1 MDNRDISINFSD
13 EEKDLYKFVETVK
26 EKLYDNREIKLT
38 YIDEDVY
45 MQKILE
51 YFYDGIRPSGE
62 SLRVDNL
69 LTVDLTPIFS
79 NFIFS
84 MDLAKVILELYYTE
98 KMFMVSNDVVYTIDT
113 INQYFDVSEI
123 YDELIDRGIVT
134 GTDIALFTSKD
145 KGTDMISR
153 FIIATTTLMK
163 DNDIVDVE
171 LLFLGWLYP
180 NRIIFLKYTT
190 VMEK

>member
-1 MDNRDISINFSD
+1 MGNHDIANSFTPEEMDT
-13 EEKDLYKFVETVK
+13 YKFVEHVK

-62 SLRVDNL
+62 YLKVDNL
-69 LTVDLTPIFS
+69 ITIDLTPIFS

-84 MDLAKVILELYYTE
+84 IDLAKVILELYYTE
-98 KMFMVSNDVVYTIDT
+98 KMFMVSNDIVYTMDT
-113 INQYFDVSEI
+113 INKYFDVSDI
-123 YDELIDRGIVT
+123 YEELIDNGVVT
-134 GTDIALFTSKD
+134 GSDIALFTSKD
-145 KGTDMISR
+145 KGIEMISR

-163 DNDIVDVE
+163 DNDVVNSE

-190 VMEK
+190 IMEK

>member
-1 MDNRDISINFSD
+1 MGNHDISNSFTD
-13 EEKDLYKFVETVK
+13 EEMNTYKFVEHVK

-62 SLRVDNL
+62 CLKVDNL

-84 MDLAKVILELYYTE
+84 VDLAKVILELYYTE
-98 KMFMVSNDVVYTIDT
+98 KMFMVSNDILYTMDN

-123 YDELIDRGIVT
+123 YDELIDNGVIS
-134 GTDIALFTSKD
+134 GSDIALFT
-145 KGTDMISR
+145 SR

-163 DNDIVDVE
+163 DNDVVDAE

>member
-98 KMFMVSNDVVYTIDT
+98 KMFMVSNDVVYTMDT
-113 INQYFDVSEI
+113 INQYFDASEI

>member
-1 MDNRDISINFSD
+1 MGNHDISNSFTD
-13 EEKDLYKFVETVK
+13 EEMNTYKFVEHVK

-62 SLRVDNL
+62 CLKVDNL

-84 MDLAKVILELYYTE
+84 IDLAKVILELYYTE
-98 KMFMVSNDVVYTIDT
+98 KMFMVSNDILYTMDN

-123 YDELIDRGIVT
+123 YDELIDNGVIS
-134 GTDIALFTSKD
+134 GSDIALFTSKD
-145 KGTDMISR
+145 KGIEMVSR

-163 DNDIVDVE
+163 DNDVVDAE

>member
-62 SLRVDNL
+62 CLKVDNL

-79 NFIFS
+79 NFIF
-84 MDLAKVILELYYTE
+84 LEL
-98 KMFMVSNDVVYTIDT
+98 D
-113 INQYFDVSEI
+113 
-123 YDELIDRGIVT
+123 
-134 GTDIALFTSKD
+134 
-145 KGTDMISR
+145 
-153 FIIATTTLMK
+153 
-163 DNDIVDVE
+163 
-171 LLFLGWLYP
+171 
-180 NRIIFLKYTT
+180 
-190 VMEK
+190 

>member
-1 MDNRDISINFSD
+1 MDSHDIANTFTP
-13 EEKDLYKFVETVK
+13 EEIKMYEFVEIVK
-26 EKLYDNREIKLT
+26 QKLYDNREIKLT

-62 SLRVDNL
+62 SLKVDNL
-69 LTVDLTPIFS
+69 LTIDLTPIFS

-84 MDLAKVILELYYTE
+84 TDLAKVILELYYTE
-98 KMFMVSNDVVYTIDT
+98 KMFMVSNDVVYTMDT
-113 INQYFDVSEI
+113 INQYLDISEI
-123 YDELIDRGIVT
+123 YDELIDNGVIS
-134 GTDIALFTSKD
+134 GSDIALFTSKD
-145 KGTDMISR
+145 KGIEMISR

-163 DNDIVDVE
+163 DNDVINSE

-180 NRIIFLKYTT
+180 NRIIFLKYNT

>member
-1 MDNRDISINFSD
+1 MGNHDIANQFTT
-13 EEKDLYKFVETVK
+13 EELDMYNFVEVVK
-26 EKLYDNREIKLT
+26 NKLYDNKDIKLT

-45 MQKILE
+45 MQRILE

-62 SLRVDNL
+62 SLKIDSL

-84 MDLAKVILELYYTE
+84 IDLAKIILELFYTE
-98 KMFMVSNDVVYTIDT
+98 KMFMVSNDITYTMDN
-113 INQYFDVSEI
+113 INKYFDASEL
-123 YDELIDRGIVT
+123 YDEMIDNGLISGE
-134 GTDIALFTSKD
+134 DIALFTSKD
-145 KGTDMISR
+145 KGIEMINK

-163 DNDIVDVE
+163 DNDVLDVE

-180 NRIIFLKYTT
+180 NRIIFLKYIT
-190 VMEK
+190 VTEK

>member
-98 KMFMVSNDVVYTIDT
+98 KMFMVSNDVVYTMDT

>member
-1 MDNRDISINFSD
+1 MGNHDISSSFTESEMI
-13 EEKDLYKFVETVK
+13 LYKFLETVK

-51 YFYDGIRPSGE
+51 YFYDGVQPNAE
-62 SLRVDNL
+62 SITVDNL
-69 LTVDLTPIFS
+69 VTIDLTPVFS

-84 MDLAKVILELYYTE
+84 IDLAKVILELLYSE
-98 KMFMVSNDVVYTIDT
+98 KMFMVNNPVEYTMDNLSTYIDVT
-113 INQYFDVSEI
+113 EI
-123 YDELIDRGIVT
+123 YDELIDNGVVS
-134 GTDIALFTSKD
+134 GTDIALFTSKN
-145 KGTDMISR
+145 KGIEMISR
-153 FIIATTTLMK
+153 FIVATTTLMK
-163 DNDIVDVE
+163 DNGVFDTE

-180 NRIIFLKYTT
+180 SRIIFLKYKT

>member
-1 MDNRDISINFSD
+1 METYDIYSSFTQD
-13 EEKDLYKFVETVK
+13 EVNTYRFIETVK

-51 YFYDGIRPSGE
+51 YFYDGVRPSGE
-62 SLRVDNL
+62 YLKVDNL

-84 MDLAKVILELYYTE
+84 IELAKVLLELYYTE
-98 KMFMVSNDVVYTIDT
+98 KMFMVSTDIVYTMDT
-113 INQYFDVSEI
+113 INQYFDISEM
-123 YDELIDRGIVT
+123 YDELIDNGLVS
-134 GTDIALFTSKD
+134 GSDIALFTSKD
-145 KGTDMISR
+145 KGVEMISR

-163 DNDIVDVE
+163 DNDVVDAE

>member
-98 KMFMVSNDVVYTIDT
+98 KMFMVSNDIVYTMDT
-113 INQYFDVSEI
+113 INQYFDASEI